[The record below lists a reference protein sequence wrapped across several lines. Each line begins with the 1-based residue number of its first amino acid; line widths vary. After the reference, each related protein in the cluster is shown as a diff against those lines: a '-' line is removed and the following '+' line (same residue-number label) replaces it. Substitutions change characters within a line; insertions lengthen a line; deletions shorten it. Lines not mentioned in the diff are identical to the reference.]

1 MKMLKIISVLIFL
14 SFIGITEAKQVV
26 VLQFSGVINP
36 MASEYIIRGINT
48 AENEKAECVIIQ
60 MDTPGGLDTSMRS
73 IVQKIL
79 DSKVPVVVH
88 VYPKGARAAS
98 AGLFIA
104 MASDFIA
111 MASQTN
117 LGAAHPVDIS
127 GKTASDKITNDA
139 AAYIRTLAKS
149 RGRDEK
155 WAEKAVKESV
165 SITELEALNKKIIDA
180 VADDIHSLIV
190 KLDGQKVQ
198 RLKGDIVLNLK
209 DAEIK
214 YIKMSKREGFFHVLG
229 DPNVAYV
236 LFIIG
241 IYGLIYELASPGI
254 GLAGIAGAICI
265 LLALVS
271 FGSLPINYAGFA
283 LLILAIVLFI
293 LEIKAPTHG
302 ALAVGGIVS
311 LFIGSFLLFNPMVPY
326 FRISMTVVIT
336 MLILTVVFFVIII
349 SIGIASLK
357 GKVVTGVSSLVNSIG
372 EVKVKIDPEGIVFV
386 NNEDWSA
393 ISSSGKTIRK
403 GEKVRVVSV
412 EGVKLV
418 VEPAKESERS
428 KESKESK
435 KSKKS

>member
-1 MKMLKIISVLIFL
+1 MLKIISVLIFL

-393 ISSSGKTIRK
+393 ISSSGKAIRK